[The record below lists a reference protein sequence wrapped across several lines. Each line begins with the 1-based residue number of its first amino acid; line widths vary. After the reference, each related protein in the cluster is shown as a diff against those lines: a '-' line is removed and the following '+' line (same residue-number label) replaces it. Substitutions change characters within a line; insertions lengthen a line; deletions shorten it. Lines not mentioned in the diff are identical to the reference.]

1 MKKAL
6 QKHENKANA
15 KLVCFLRNIVYVIV
29 WEGLRAL
36 PKHLKYKREGTET
49 LPYVFGYW
57 MLDAE
62 GINAF
67 PTLNTDNVGNG
78 FIRSAD

>member
-1 MKKAL
+1 
-6 QKHENKANA
+6 
-15 KLVCFLRNIVYVIV
+15 
-29 WEGLRAL
+29 
-36 PKHLKYKREGTET
+36 
-49 LPYVFGYW
+49 

-78 FIRSAD
+78 FIRSEIGASSGGETQPYKIALCFAYKYLNFRII